1 MQPLF
6 RLDGKSALITGAAHG
21 IGLATARLFATQG
34 ARVAIADLD
43 IEKAREAA
51 SNLGDGAR
59 AFRADVASVD
69 ECRSLALAVAEQ
81 FGSIDI
87 LVNNA
92 GICPRVSFADA
103 SELDWDTLMNVNA
116 KSQYFLM
123 QAVVPIMRRQRG
135 GRIINLASVAGRVGS
150 ALNASIYSAT
160 KGAVAMM
167 TKSIAREVA
176 ADGILVNCV
185 APGLIATDILNDRAP
200 DRLAKS
206 VESIPL
212 GRLGK
217 ADEVASLI
225 AFLASDECSYSTG
238 ATFDISG
245 GWVML

>member
-1 MQPLF
+1 
-6 RLDGKSALITGAAHG
+6 
-21 IGLATARLFATQG
+21 
-34 ARVAIADLD
+34 
-43 IEKAREAA
+43 
-51 SNLGDGAR
+51 LGDKAQ
-59 AFRADVASVD
+59 AFRADVSNVD
-69 ECRSLALAVAEQ
+69 ECRSLALAVAAQ
-81 FGSIDI
+81 FGCIDI

-103 SELDWDTLMNVNA
+103 SETDWDTLMNVNA
-116 KSQYFLM
+116 KSQYFMM

-185 APGLIATDILNDRAP
+185 APGLIATDILNDRAA
-200 DRLAKS
+200 DRVTNI

-217 ADEVASLI
+217 ASEVASLI
-225 AFLASDECSYSTG
+225 AFLASDECSYCTG